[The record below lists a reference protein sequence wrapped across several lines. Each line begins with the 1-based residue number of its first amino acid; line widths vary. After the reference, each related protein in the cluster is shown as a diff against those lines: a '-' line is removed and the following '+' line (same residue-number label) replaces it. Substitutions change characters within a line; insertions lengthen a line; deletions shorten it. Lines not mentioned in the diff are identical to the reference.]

1 VRLRLITKFTLVSA
15 ALLLFG
21 MALLAVI
28 NIQTLKTLL
37 EEEAVRD
44 LDNLS
49 ETIIRTTHYQML
61 EDDRERVYQ
70 MIREVGSQ
78 KEIEHIRLINKDG
91 EIIFSTDQAEIG
103 TMLDKKT
110 EACNMCHGEDQ
121 PLVYVSSMNRSRIFS
136 DRSGKQVLGMA
147 KGIYGEKSC
156 STASCHFHP
165 ADAKILGVLDVIV
178 SREGMLAQIISY
190 RNNILALT
198 FVLLLLFSLCLTLL
212 VQKMINAPIK
222 TLLLHTVKLS
232 RGEFDG
238 VIEGGGNDELGELTT
253 AFNTMT
259 VNLRGAREEIGG
271 WASTLEQRVEE
282 RTREVRE
289 MQSRLLRSEKLA
301 SLGELAAG
309 IAHEINNPLTGILMF
324 SSMLTDDRSLP
335 PPLKGDVE
343 TIVRETGRCAEIVR
357 GLLNFARETVPQK
370 RLDCV
375 ARIMELTL
383 GLVEHQIAVQG
394 IRVVRDFAGNLPPV
408 LVDPNQLEQVF
419 MNMVINASQAMPQG
433 GTLTVRIEASSRPET
448 LCIGIADTGCGIPE
462 EDLGKIFDPFFS
474 TKDQRGTGLGLAV
487 SFGIIENHQGQIEVE
502 SRLGEGTTLTI
513 SLPVAERAVDGVDT
527 EMSEAGSGQGTVA
540 H

>member
-1 VRLRLITKFTLVSA
+1 MRLRLITKFTLVSA

-21 MALLAVI
+21 MALLAAI

-91 EIIFSTDQAEIG
+91 TIIFSTDQAEIG

-110 EACNMCHGEDQ
+110 EACNMCHAEDQ

-136 DRSGKQVLGMA
+136 DRNGKQVLGMA
-147 KGIYGEKSC
+147 KGIYGERSC
-156 STASCHFHP
+156 SAAACHFHP

-178 SREGMLAQIISY
+178 SREGMLAQTISY

-212 VQKMINAPIK
+212 VQKMINGPIK
-222 TLLLHTVKLS
+222 NLLLHTVKLS

-238 VIEGGGNDELGELTT
+238 VVEGGGSDELGELTT

-259 VNLRGAREEIGG
+259 VNLRGAREEISG

-282 RTREVRE
+282 RTRELKE

-324 SSMLTDDRSLP
+324 SSMVIDDRRLDP
-335 PPLKGDVE
+335 ALKGDME

-370 RLDCV
+370 RLDCA

-383 GLVEHQIAVQG
+383 GLVEHQIAVQN
-394 IRVVRDFAGNLPPV
+394 IRVVRDFAGHLPPV

-462 EDLGKIFDPFFS
+462 EDLGRIFDPFFS
-474 TKDQRGTGLGLAV
+474 TKEQRGTGLGLAV

-502 SRLGEGTTLTI
+502 SRLGEGTTITI
-513 SLPVAERAVDGVDT
+513 SLPVAGPGVEEAPR
-527 EMSEAGSGQGTVA
+527 EMLEV
-540 H
+540 

>member
-1 VRLRLITKFTLVSA
+1 
-15 ALLLFG
+15 
-21 MALLAVI
+21 
-28 NIQTLKTLL
+28 
-37 EEEAVRD
+37 
-44 LDNLS
+44 
-49 ETIIRTTHYQML
+49 
-61 EDDRERVYQ
+61 
-70 MIREVGSQ
+70 
-78 KEIEHIRLINKDG
+78 
-91 EIIFSTDQAEIG
+91 
-103 TMLDKKT
+103 
-110 EACNMCHGEDQ
+110 MCHAEDQ
-121 PLVYVSSMNRSRIFS
+121 PLVYVSSMNRSRIFR
-136 DRSGKQVLGMA
+136 DRNGKQVLGMA

-178 SREGMLAQIISY
+178 SREGMLAQTLSY

-212 VQKMINAPIK
+212 VQKMINVPIK
-222 TLLLHTVKLS
+222 NLLLHTGKLS

-238 VIEGGGNDELGELTT
+238 VLEGGGSDELGELTT

-259 VNLRGAREEIGG
+259 VNLRGAREEISG

-282 RTREVRE
+282 RTRELRE

-324 SSMLTDDRSLP
+324 SSMLIDDRRLDP
-335 PPLKGDVE
+335 ALKGDVE

-357 GLLNFARETVPQK
+357 GLLNFARETVPKK
-370 RLDCV
+370 RLDCA

-433 GTLTVRIEASSRPET
+433 GTLTVRIETSSRPET

-462 EDLGKIFDPFFS
+462 EDLGRIFDPFFS
-474 TKDQRGTGLGLAV
+474 TKEQRGTGLGLAV

-502 SRLGEGTTLTI
+502 SRLGEGTTITI
-513 SLPVAERAVDGVDT
+513 SLPVAGREAVENPGEVT
-527 EMSEAGSGQGTVA
+527 EVESGQGTVA